1 MANLFSGESIP
12 SLVPYFLLIIYPLV
26 LFSKI
31 VPLGENIP
39 SGPIIEAVGLTVGEI
54 PAR

>member
-1 MANLFSGESIP
+1 MENLFSGYSIP
-12 SLVPYFLLIIYPLV
+12 SLVPYFLLINYQLV

-31 VPLGENIP
+31 VPLGDNIP